1 MFKQII
7 LAAAALVLALSA
19 ASSLPVLAAEK
30 NVQVMLRQLE
40 KKGATVVP
48 MTKMP
53 QAFTAKPK
61 FERYSCDSVACW
73 CSGSSDCFNMI
84 SNEGLN
90 CTHLVCGN
98 DHGTPV
104 CWCDL

>member
-7 LAAAALVLALSA
+7 LAAAALALTLSA
-19 ASSLPVLAAEK
+19 PSSLPVSAAEK
-30 NVQVMLRQLE
+30 NVQVMRQLE
-40 KKGATVVP
+40 KKGARVVP
-48 MTKMP
+48 MSKMP
-53 QAFTAKPK
+53 QAFAAKPK
-61 FERYSCDSVACW
+61 FERYTCDSVACW